1 MMIMIGKDILTQ
13 LMMEI
18 GLSQYASNKL
28 HPIKIPSHDD
38 DDWEGYPHSVNDGDS
53 CQPMCKQQTSSN
65 KDTFT

>member
-38 DDWEGYPHSVNDGDS
+38 DDWEGYPHSVNDRD
-53 CQPMCKQQTSSN
+53 
-65 KDTFT
+65 